1 MLGPQSDDMAGPHL
15 LPADWK
21 TTFYILVCMLGYND
35 WKKNSD
41 SFRKLRN
48 ILNGEPEVNV
58 LRISISTK
66 YI

>member
-1 MLGPQSDDMAGPHL
+1 MMVSFDILVGMF
-15 LPADWK
+15 K
-21 TTFYILVCMLGYND
+21 KKKTFYILVCMLGYND